1 MSQRKYDAN
10 SCIFVA
16 NIAESPKIEEDLRA
30 TFVPFGPIERVRI
43 IADKSGA
50 FYAFIQYNDPQHAKN
65 ALSHSQNLYLY
76 GRSLRCEPAQTN
88 TTLFMIGRQTSQ
100 EDIRIIFSPFGPI
113 EKITI
118 VRDNMT
124 QLSKGCGFVKYSFR
138 EDAIRALTNV
148 RKSKKSWVVEWSNT
162 AHNARN
168 SPSKQSPTPPL
179 SASPNVHSSLFWDYY
194 KKEADCLDDIDSL
207 SKSPPPLRRTT
218 SLRIYPSLSQ
228 PHMLGTEPSSAPTC
242 TNRVLTDRD
251 TNCDGLFKLTGLE
264 LSGEDDSSSTDSSI
278 NDVDTPVIDL
288 ESSLKFLP
296 NHFS

>member
-100 EDIRIIFSPFGPI
+100 EDIRIIF
-113 EKITI
+113 
-118 VRDNMT
+118 
-124 QLSKGCGFVKYSFR
+124 L
-138 EDAIRALTNV
+138 
-148 RKSKKSWVVEWSNT
+148 
-162 AHNARN
+162 
-168 SPSKQSPTPPL
+168 PL
-179 SASPNVHSSLFWDYY
+179 W
-194 KKEADCLDDIDSL
+194 
-207 SKSPPPLRRTT
+207 
-218 SLRIYPSLSQ
+218 
-228 PHMLGTEPSSAPTC
+228 
-242 TNRVLTDRD
+242 TDRE
-251 TNCDGLFKLTGLE
+251 NN
-264 LSGEDDSSSTDSSI
+264 DSTRQYDSVEQRLWFLSST
-278 NDVDTPVIDL
+278 PL
-288 ESSLKFLP
+288 EGRNKGT
-296 NHFS
+296 H